1 MKKVEAESL
10 GTVHT
15 HTHTHT
21 VHLENR
27 KATTKNEISIKEL
40 YESTKV
46 NEQNKNITM
55 FSKNKENAITLIAL
69 VITIIVLLILAGVS
83 IAMLTGTNGILT
95 QAQKA
100 KMSTELSSYKEQ
112 LELYKT
118 EKLSENREFLE
129 STLTV
134 GKESL
139 KYNTQP
145 EGEIGNIK
153 TVIPNIKDEY
163 IDKVEIIKGSLLI
176 NTQDKNEIEIAKSL
190 GIASNPYDIVNGELL
205 SSNGNLLLMDETGTL
220 TIPDSVT
227 KIGEG
232 AFANLD
238 GLKTIIIPGTVKEI
252 GESAFAYN
260 KTLETVIMQE
270 GVEKI
275 DGWAFTKC
283 TSLKNVS
290 MPNSLKEVGGMCY
303 FVCTSLENIEF
314 PDGITIFPQYILADC
329 LNLKSVKIPSKLETI
344 YEYAF
349 SNTSIS
355 TIDIPNTV
363 TGIGPN
369 IFYQCNKLE
378 NIELNNNKNY
388 KYEGGFLTNNIDKN
402 IIFISDKYLKKTNT
416 LEIPEGVTSFNIGI
430 SNYDNLTKIV
440 IPSTLTSLG
449 EMILPKSI
457 GEVKVTSGN
466 TTFIAENGILY
477 DKVNKRLKMCYSK
490 EENIKI
496 QEGIEIIGND
506 AFLQSE
512 NAIQITLPESATTI
526 VGQAFNGC
534 EKLQQ
539 VNIGKKV
546 TSISPVMMLWSNKAN
561 VVIDKDNPIYMTENG
576 ILYSKDKKTLYA
588 MLYSA
593 SGEFEVD
600 SGVES
605 IGMTAFNGQQITKLI
620 LPEGLKTISQQ
631 AFTQCAFLE
640 SVEIPSTVTTIETG
654 AFERCE
660 NLTSM
665 NIKQKAN
672 SIAGAPWGIPKGM
685 KVINWNV

>member
-1 MKKVEAESL
+1 MRKIINVMIKWNKRN
-10 GTVHT
+10 
-15 HTHTHT
+15 
-21 VHLENR
+21 LED
-27 KATTKNEISIKEL
+27 KG
-40 YESTKV
+40 
-46 NEQNKNITM
+46 
-55 FSKNKENAITLIAL
+55 ITLIAL

-83 IAMLTGTNGILT
+83 VAMLTGTNGILT

-100 KMSTELSSYKEQ
+100 KMTTELSSYKEQ

-145 EGEIGNIK
+145 EGETGNIK
-153 TVIPNIKDEY
+153 TVILNIKDEY

-190 GIASNPYDIVNGELL
+190 GIAANPYDIVNGELL

-220 TIPDSVT
+220 VIPDSVT

-252 GESAFAYN
+252 SANAFAYN
-260 KTLETVIMQE
+260 STLETVIMQE

-275 DGWAFTKC
+275 DGWAFANC

-290 MPNSLKEVGGMCY
+290 MPNSLKEVGEMCY

-314 PDGITIFPQYILADC
+314 PDGITIFPQYILANC
-329 LNLKSVKIPSKLETI
+329 LNLKSVKTPSKLETI
-344 YEYAF
+344 YECAF

-355 TIDIPNTV
+355 TINIPSTV
-363 TGIGPN
+363 TAIRPN
-369 IFYQCNKLE
+369 AFVSCSKLE

-388 KYEGGFLTNNIDKN
+388 KYENGFLVSNTENSIL
-402 IIFISDKYLKKTNT
+402 FISDKYLKSTNT
-416 LEIPEGVTSFNIGI
+416 LEIPEGIESFNTSLGI
-430 SNYDNLTKIV
+430 YSNLTKIV

-449 EMILPKSI
+449 ELIFPKSI
-457 GEVKVTSGN
+457 REVKVASGN
-466 TTFIAENGILY
+466 TIFVSENGILY
-477 DKVNKRLKMCYSK
+477 DKVTKRLNMCYSK

-496 QEGIEIIGND
+496 QEGIEIIGNN

-512 NAIQITLPESATTI
+512 NATKIMLPETVTKI

-539 VNIGKKV
+539 VNIGKNV
-546 TSISPVMMLWSNKAN
+546 TYISPVMMLWSNKAN
-561 VVIDKDNPIYMTENG
+561 VVIDKDNPVYMTENG

-588 MLYSA
+588 MLYIA
-593 SGEFEVD
+593 SGEFEID
-600 SGVES
+600 SGVET
-605 IGMTAFNGQQITKLI
+605 IEMMAFDGQQITKLI
-620 LPEGLKTISQQ
+620 LPEGLKTISQR

-654 AFERCE
+654 AFERCP

-685 KVINWNV
+685 KVINWNG

>member
-1 MKKVEAESL
+1 MRKIINVMIKWNKRN
-10 GTVHT
+10 
-15 HTHTHT
+15 
-21 VHLENR
+21 LED
-27 KATTKNEISIKEL
+27 KG
-40 YESTKV
+40 
-46 NEQNKNITM
+46 
-55 FSKNKENAITLIAL
+55 ITLIAL

-83 IAMLTGTNGILT
+83 VAMLTGTNGILT

-100 KMSTELSSYKEQ
+100 KLSTELSSYKEQ

-118 EKLSENREFLE
+118 EKLSENRDFLE

-145 EGEIGNIK
+145 EGETGNIK
-153 TVIPNIKDEY
+153 TVIPSIKDEY

-190 GIASNPYDIVNGELL
+190 GIAANPYDIVNGELL

-220 TIPDSVT
+220 VIPDSVT

-232 AFANLD
+232 AFANLE

-252 GESAFAYN
+252 GTNAFAYN
-260 KTLETVIMQE
+260 STLETVIMQE

-275 DGWAFTKC
+275 DGWAFANC

-290 MPNSLKEVGGMCY
+290 MPNSLKEVGEMCY

-314 PDGITIFPQYILADC
+314 PDGITIFPQYILANC
-329 LNLKSVKIPSKLETI
+329 LNLKSVKTPSKLETI
-344 YEYAF
+344 YECAF

-355 TIDIPNTV
+355 TINIPSTV
-363 TGIGPN
+363 TAIRPN
-369 IFYQCNKLE
+369 AFVSCSKLE

-388 KYEGGFLTNNIDKN
+388 KYENGFLVSNTENSIL
-402 IIFISDKYLKKTNT
+402 FISDKYLKSTNT
-416 LEIPEGVTSFNIGI
+416 LEIPEGIESFNTSLGI
-430 SNYDNLTKIV
+430 YSNLTKIV

-449 EMILPKSI
+449 ELIFPKSI
-457 GEVKVTSGN
+457 REVKVASGN
-466 TTFIAENGILY
+466 TIFVSENGILY
-477 DKVNKRLKMCYSK
+477 DKVTKRLNMCYSK

-496 QEGIEIIGND
+496 QEGIEIIGNN

-512 NAIQITLPESATTI
+512 NATKIMLPETVTKI

-539 VNIGKKV
+539 VNIGKNV
-546 TSISPVMMLWSNKAN
+546 TYISPVMMLWSNKAN
-561 VVIDKDNPIYMTENG
+561 VVIDKDNPVYMTENG

-588 MLYSA
+588 MLYRA

-600 SGVES
+600 SGVET

-620 LPEGLKTISQQ
+620 LPEGLKTIGQQ

-654 AFERCE
+654 AFERCQ

-685 KVINWNV
+685 KVINWNG

>member
-1 MKKVEAESL
+1 MKKIEAESL
-10 GTVHT
+10 GAVYT
-15 HTHTHT
+15 HTHTL
-21 VHLENR
+21 HLENE
-27 KATTKNEISIKEL
+27 KKE
-40 YESTKV
+40 
-46 NEQNKNITM
+46 
-55 FSKNKENAITLIAL
+55 SKNKENGITLVAL

-100 KMSTELSSYKEQ
+100 KLSTELSSYKEQ

-118 EKLSENREFLE
+118 EKLAENREFLE

-139 KYNTQP
+139 TYNTQP
-145 EGEIGNIK
+145 EGETGNIK
-153 TVIPNIKDEY
+153 TVIPSIKDEY

-190 GIASNPYDIVNGELL
+190 GIAANPYDIVNGELL

-220 TIPDSVT
+220 VIPDSVT

-252 GESAFAYN
+252 SANAFAYN

-275 DGWAFTKC
+275 DGWAFTNC
-283 TSLKNVS
+283 TSLKNIS
-290 MPNSLKEVGGMCY
+290 MPNSLKEVGGLCY
-303 FVCTSLENIEF
+303 FGCSSLENIEF
-314 PDGITIFPQYILADC
+314 PDKITTLPTWVLADC
-329 LNLKSVKIPSKLETI
+329 YNLKSVRTPSKLETI

-363 TGIGPN
+363 TRIEN
-369 IFYQCNKLE
+369 NVFNSCSKLE

-388 KYEGGFLTNNIDKN
+388 KYENGFLINNDENSIL
-402 IIFISDKYLKKTNT
+402 FISDKYLKNTNT
-416 LEIPEGVTSFNIGI
+416 LEIPEGIKVFNTVLG
-430 SNYDNLTKIV
+430 NYSNLTKLV

-449 EMILPKSI
+449 ERIFPKSI
-457 GEVKVTSGN
+457 SEVKVASGN

-477 DKVNKRLKMCYSK
+477 DKVTKRLNMCYSK
-490 EENIKI
+490 EEDIKI
-496 QEGIEIIGND
+496 QEGIELIGNT
-506 AFLQSE
+506 AFRQAE
-512 NAIQITLPESATTI
+512 NALTITLPDSTTMI
-526 VGQAFNGC
+526 LGQTFDGC

-546 TSISPVMMLWSNKAN
+546 TYISPVMMVWSNKAN
-561 VVIDKDNPIYMTENG
+561 VVIDKDNSVYMAENG

-588 MLYSA
+588 MLYRA
-593 SGEFEVD
+593 KGEFKVD
-600 SGVES
+600 SGVET

-620 LPEGLKTISQQ
+620 LPEGLKTIGQQ
-631 AFTQCAFLE
+631 AFTQCGLLE
-640 SVEIPSTVTTIETG
+640 SVEIPSTVTTIEEN
-654 AFERCE
+654 AFERCQ
-660 NLTSM
+660 NLTNM

-685 KVINWNV
+685 KAISWSE

>member
-1 MKKVEAESL
+1 MRKIINVMIKWNKRN
-10 GTVHT
+10 
-15 HTHTHT
+15 
-21 VHLENR
+21 LED
-27 KATTKNEISIKEL
+27 KG
-40 YESTKV
+40 
-46 NEQNKNITM
+46 
-55 FSKNKENAITLIAL
+55 ITLIAL

-83 IAMLTGTNGILT
+83 VAMLTGTNGILT

-100 KMSTELSSYKEQ
+100 KMTTELSSYKEQ

-145 EGEIGNIK
+145 EGETGNIK
-153 TVIPNIKDEY
+153 TVIPSIKDEY

-190 GIASNPYDIVNGELL
+190 GIAANPYDIVNGELL

-232 AFANLD
+232 AFANLS

-252 GESAFAYN
+252 STNAFAYN
-260 KTLETVIMQE
+260 STLETVIMQE

-275 DGWAFTKC
+275 DGWAFANC

-290 MPNSLKEVGGMCY
+290 MPNSLKEVGEMCY

-314 PDGITIFPQYILADC
+314 PDGITIFPQYILANC
-329 LNLKSVKIPSKLETI
+329 LNLKSVKTPSKLETI
-344 YEYAF
+344 YECAF

-355 TIDIPNTV
+355 TINIPSTV
-363 TGIGPN
+363 TAIRPN
-369 IFYQCNKLE
+369 AFVSCSKLE

-388 KYEGGFLTNNIDKN
+388 KYENGFLVSNTENSIL
-402 IIFISDKYLKKTNT
+402 FISDKYLKSTNT
-416 LEIPEGVTSFNIGI
+416 LEIPEGIESFNTSLGI
-430 SNYDNLTKIV
+430 YSNLTKIV

-449 EMILPKSI
+449 ELIFPKSI
-457 GEVKVTSGN
+457 REVKVASGN
-466 TTFIAENGILY
+466 TIFVSENGILY
-477 DKVNKRLKMCYSK
+477 DKVTKRLNMCYSK

-496 QEGIEIIGND
+496 QEGIEIIGNN

-512 NAIQITLPESATTI
+512 NATKIMLPETVTKI

-539 VNIGKKV
+539 VNIGKNV
-546 TSISPVMMLWSNKAN
+546 TYISPVMMLWSNKAN
-561 VVIDKDNPIYMTENG
+561 VVIDKDNPVYMTENG

-588 MLYSA
+588 MLYIA
-593 SGEFEVD
+593 SGEFEID
-600 SGVES
+600 SGVET
-605 IGMTAFNGQQITKLI
+605 IEMMAFDGQQITKLI
-620 LPEGLKTISQQ
+620 LPEGLKTISQR

-654 AFERCE
+654 AFERCP

-685 KVINWNV
+685 KVINWNG

>member
-1 MKKVEAESL
+1 
-10 GTVHT
+10 
-15 HTHTHT
+15 
-21 VHLENR
+21 
-27 KATTKNEISIKEL
+27 
-40 YESTKV
+40 
-46 NEQNKNITM
+46 
-55 FSKNKENAITLIAL
+55 
-69 VITIIVLLILAGVS
+69 
-83 IAMLTGTNGILT
+83 MLTGTNGILT

-100 KMSTELSSYKEQ
+100 KMTTELSSYKEQ

-118 EKLSENREFLE
+118 EKRTENREFLE

-145 EGEIGNIK
+145 EGETGNIK
-153 TVIPNIKDEY
+153 TVIPSIKDEY

-190 GIASNPYDIVNGELL
+190 GIAANPYDIVNGELV

-232 AFANLD
+232 AFANLE
-238 GLKTIIIPGTVKEI
+238 GLKTIVIPGTVKEI
-252 GESAFAYN
+252 GTNAFAYN
-260 KTLETVIMQE
+260 STLETVIMQE

-275 DGWAFTKC
+275 DGWAFAGC
-283 TSLKNVS
+283 SNLKNVS
-290 MPNSLKEVGGMCY
+290 MPNSLKEVGEMCY
-303 FVCTSLENIEF
+303 FGCTSLENIEF

-329 LNLKSVKIPSKLETI
+329 INLKSVKMPSKLETI
-344 YEYAF
+344 YESAF

-355 TIDIPNTV
+355 TINIPSTV
-363 TGIGPN
+363 TGIGAN
-369 IFYQCNKLE
+369 IFNRCSKLE

-388 KYEGGFLTNNIDKN
+388 KYENGFLVSNTENGIL
-402 IIFISDKYLKKTNT
+402 FISDKYLKNTNT
-416 LEIPEGVTSFNIGI
+416 LEIPEGIKAFNISLGI
-430 SNYDNLTKIV
+430 YSNLTKIV

-449 EMILPKSI
+449 ERIFPKSI
-457 GEVKVTSGN
+457 NEVEVTSGN

-477 DKVNKRLKMCYSK
+477 DKVTKRLNMCYSK

-496 QEGIEIIGND
+496 QEGIEFIGNT
-506 AFLQSE
+506 AFRQAE
-512 NAIQITLPESATTI
+512 NAVTITLPGSATMI
-526 VGQAFNGC
+526 IGQTFDGC

-539 VNIGKKV
+539 VNIGKNV
-546 TSISPVMMLWSNKAN
+546 TNISPIMMLWSNKAN
-561 VVIDKDNPIYMTENG
+561 VVIDKDNPVYMTENG

-588 MLYSA
+588 MLYRA
-593 SGEFEVD
+593 SGKFEVD
-600 SGVES
+600 SGVET

-640 SVEIPSTVTTIETG
+640 SVEIPSTVTTIEAG
-654 AFERCE
+654 AFERCQ

-665 NIKQKAN
+665 NIKQKVN

-685 KVINWNV
+685 KVINWNG

>member
-1 MKKVEAESL
+1 MVL
-10 GTVHT
+10 YT
-15 HTHTHT
+15 HTHTI
-21 VHLENR
+21 HLENR
-27 KATTKNEISIKEL
+27 KATTKNEINIKEL

-46 NEQNKNITM
+46 NEQNKDITM

-100 KMSTELSSYKEQ
+100 KLSTELSSYKEQ

-118 EKLSENREFLE
+118 EKFSENRGFLE

-139 KYNTQP
+139 TYNTQP
-145 EGEIGNIK
+145 EGETGNIK
-153 TVIPNIKDEY
+153 TVIPSIKDEY

-190 GIASNPYDIVNGELL
+190 GIAANPYDIVNGELL

-220 TIPDSVT
+220 VIPDSVT

-252 GESAFAYN
+252 STNAFAYN
-260 KTLETVIMQE
+260 STLETVIMQE

-275 DGWAFTKC
+275 DGWAFANC

-290 MPNSLKEVGGMCY
+290 MPNSLKEVGELCY
-303 FVCTSLENIEF
+303 FGCKSLENIEF
-314 PDGITIFPQYILADC
+314 PDKITILPLWILADC
-329 LNLKSVKIPSKLETI
+329 YNLKSVKIPSKLETI

-363 TGIGPN
+363 TRIEN
-369 IFYQCNKLE
+369 SVFNSCSKLE
-378 NIELNNNKNY
+378 NIELNNNENY
-388 KYEGGFLTNNIDKN
+388 KYENGFLVSNTENSIL
-402 IIFISDKYLKKTNT
+402 FISDKYLKSTNI
-416 LEIPEGVTSFNIGI
+416 LEIPEGIKAFNTSVWYYN
-430 SNYDNLTKIV
+430 NLTKIV

-449 EMILPKSI
+449 ERIFPKSI
-457 GEVKVTSGN
+457 NEVRVASGN
-466 TTFIAENGILY
+466 TTFVSENGILY
-477 DKVNKRLKMCYSK
+477 DKVNKRLNMCYSK
-490 EENIKI
+490 EANIKI
-496 QEGIEIIGND
+496 QEGIELIGD
-506 AFLQSE
+506 TAFKQAE
-512 NAIQITLPESATTI
+512 NAVTITLPDSATMI
-526 VGQAFNGC
+526 IGQTFDGC

-546 TSISPVMMLWSNKAN
+546 TSISPVMMVWSNTAN
-561 VVIDKDNPIYMTENG
+561 VVIDKDNPVYMTENG

-588 MLYSA
+588 MLYRA

-600 SGVES
+600 SGVET

-654 AFERCE
+654 AFERCQ
-660 NLTSM
+660 NLTNM

-685 KVINWNV
+685 KVINWNG